1 MSSDNKG
8 PDDPTIPPLK
18 SGRARMKEL
27 AAEAAAERAPL
38 EAALIAGLGREPTA
52 LDLVAIETLAV
63 TVVRARRLRAAGRND
78 AEERK
83 TLVQIIRATGLRPP
97 PPAAPTEQSDP
108 FGLFIDD
115 PVPAVAEEETAR

>member
-1 MSSDNKG
+1 
-8 PDDPTIPPLK
+8 
-18 SGRARMKEL
+18 MKEL

-38 EAALIAGLGREPTA
+38 EAALIAGLGREPAA
-52 LDLVAIETLAV
+52 LDIIAVETLAA

-83 TLVQIIRATGLRPP
+83 TLVQIIRATGLRPS
-97 PPAAPTEQSDP
+97 PPAAPTEQQCDP

-115 PVPAVAEEETAR
+115 PAPALAEEQAEL